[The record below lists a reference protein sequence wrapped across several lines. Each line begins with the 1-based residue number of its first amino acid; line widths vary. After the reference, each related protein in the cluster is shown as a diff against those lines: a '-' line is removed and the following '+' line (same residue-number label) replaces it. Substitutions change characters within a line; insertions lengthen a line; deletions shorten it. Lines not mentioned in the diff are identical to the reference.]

1 MQISFITELS
11 HNGDFIIYRTT
22 HHSSGTS
29 LEADRSD
36 MPGSDIIFYWINR
49 SVEKFV
55 KTRYSGMNAKRESFE
70 QTQKRI
76 NDLRTLV
83 TESTI
88 STSTSTIK
96 PNSYQAT
103 LPSNYMFT
111 ASEEVD
117 ITYINLSNTSV
128 TKRMGVTQI
137 TSDTYRKEVMNPLGD
152 FVLQYGFAAPLRL
165 YQDNIVLLISDGQ
178 YTIPTYYLR
187 YIKNPAI
194 VSLTTDCDLSAESHY
209 EIVKMAVGLYLE
221 NTMNTRYSTY
231 SGELQTME

>member
-1 MQISFITELS
+1 
-11 HNGDFIIYRTT
+11 
-22 HHSSGTS
+22 
-29 LEADRSD
+29 

-49 SVEKFV
+49 AIEKFV

-103 LPSNYMFT
+103 LPNDYMFT

-117 ITYINLSNTSV
+117 IIYTNLSNVSV
-128 TKRMGVTQI
+128 TARMGVKQI
-137 TSDTYRKEVMNPLGD
+137 TSDTYRQEINDPMGD
-152 FVLQYGFAAPLRL
+152 HILQYGWTAPLRM

-187 YIKNPAI
+187 YIKNPET
-194 VSLTTDCDLSAESHY
+194 VSLTNDCDLASESHY

-231 SGELQTME
+231 SNELQTME